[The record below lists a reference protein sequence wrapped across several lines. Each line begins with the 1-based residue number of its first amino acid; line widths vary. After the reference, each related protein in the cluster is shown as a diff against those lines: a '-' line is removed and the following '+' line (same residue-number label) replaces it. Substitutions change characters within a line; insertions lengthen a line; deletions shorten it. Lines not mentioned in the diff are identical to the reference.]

1 MYRFV
6 LAVLLGGLGLVPAAW
21 AEEVSAAAQRGK
33 KILATRVFSSA
44 AWSLKAYEEAWRQWG
59 PDQEKPA
66 DYTQAFR
73 RRYGLHPA
81 PYDNGPYPMGIR
93 VGTTVFGGKGL
104 ASDCL
109 LCHGG
114 SLLGKSY
121 LGLGN
126 QTLDIQA
133 LFEEMARASGKSGKL
148 PFTFSHVRGT
158 SEAVGFA
165 IYLLN
170 YRNPDLTMRFVPEKI
185 VVHDDLCED
194 VPAWW
199 LLKKKQTMYFTG
211 TTPAKSVRSMMQ
223 FMLASTWGPDVFDR
237 EEAAFRDIQ
246 AYLFT
251 LEAPRYPFAIDTR
264 LAQQGEQVFR
274 ANCSTCHGTY
284 GKDWTYPNKIIPLE
298 RIGTDRNRFE
308 GIDPHWG
315 HFYNSSWFAKEKNN
329 WFSAGAAVTEPK
341 GYQAPP
347 LDGIWAT
354 APYLHN
360 GSVPTL
366 QHLLDSKS
374 RPTLFTR
381 SFRTEEE
388 AYDKERVGWKV
399 QVLEQGAAAGLP
411 ALERR
416 KIYDTR
422 QTGRGNGGHT
432 FGDDLSAEE
441 RRAVIEYLKTL

>member
-1 MYRFV
+1 VYRFV
-6 LAVLLGGLGLVPAAW
+6 LAVLVSGLGLVPTART
-21 AEEVSAAAQRGK
+21 EELSEAAQRGK
-33 KILATRVFSSA
+33 KILETRVFSSA
-44 AWSLKAYEEAWRQWG
+44 SWSLKAYEDAWRQWG
-59 PDQEKPA
+59 PDPEKPA
-66 DYTQAFR
+66 NYAEAFR
-73 RRYGLHPA
+73 QRYGLHPA

-93 VGTTVFGGKGL
+93 VGTNVFGGQGL

-114 SLLGKSY
+114 SILGKSY
-121 LGLGN
+121 IGLGN
-126 QTLDIQA
+126 NTLDIQA

-158 SEAVGFA
+158 SEAAGFA
-165 IYLLN
+165 VFLLN
-170 YRNPDLTMRFVPEKI
+170 YRNPDLTMRLVPEKI
-185 VVHDDLCED
+185 ELHDNLCED

-211 TTPAKSVRSMMQ
+211 TTPAKSVRSIMQ
-223 FMLASTWGPDVFDR
+223 FMLASTWGPEVFDR

-246 AYLFT
+246 AYLLT
-251 LEAPRYPFAIDTR
+251 LEAPRYPFPVDKK
-264 LAQQGEQVFR
+264 LAKQGEQVFR
-274 ANCSTCHGTY
+274 ANCSSCHGTY
-284 GKDWTYPNKIIPLE
+284 GKNWSYPNKIIPLE
-298 RIGTDRNRFE
+298 RIGTDRTRFE

-315 HFYNSSWFAKEKNN
+315 HFYNRSWFAKEKNG
-329 WFSAGAAVTEPK
+329 WFSDGAPVTEPK

-366 QHLLDSKS
+366 YHLLNSKT
-374 RPTLFTR
+374 RPAVFTR
-381 SFRTEEE
+381 SYRTD
-388 AYDKERVGWKV
+388 ANSYDRERVGWKV
-399 QVLEQGAAAGLP
+399 QVLDREASPELP

-422 QTGRGNGGHT
+422 ETGRGNGGHT
-432 FGDDLSAEE
+432 FGDDLSEGE